1 MVISAMGT
9 AVIVGKMMCMDGSVS
24 LETSGVNG
32 GRRLRVLIT
41 HGRRPSFVP
50 VDVLPYDRH

>member
-1 MVISAMGT
+1 MISAMGT